1 LQPAKAIVVDVE
13 AKLKTRKVRAG
24 GEGRVAAAAVCGGV
38 RRACKLRRPSQTGGG
53 AALLSRQSTRPH
65 SINPPE
71 TNTHTPS
78 TPTKTKAA
86 AKRLKVTGS
95 GKVVAR
101 RSGKQHFNEKMSRAH
116 KRELSKDFVL
126 SKGDA
131 YAAIGSLPY
140 HGINR

>member
-1 LQPAKAIVVDVE
+1 MRGGGKGVLRRRRPG
-13 AKLKTRKVRAG
+13 RACDCG
-24 GEGRVAAAAVCGGV
+24 AAVADRRRRCSYYGH
-38 RRACKLRRPSQTGGG
+38 RRAT
-53 AALLSRQSTRPH
+53 
-65 SINPPE
+65 PE
-71 TNTHTPS
+71 TNTQTHTH
-78 TPTKTKAA
+78 TTRKKFQKAA

-101 RSGKQHFNEKMSRAH
+101 RSGKQHFNEKMSRAK

-131 YAAIGSLPY
+131 YSAIGSLPY